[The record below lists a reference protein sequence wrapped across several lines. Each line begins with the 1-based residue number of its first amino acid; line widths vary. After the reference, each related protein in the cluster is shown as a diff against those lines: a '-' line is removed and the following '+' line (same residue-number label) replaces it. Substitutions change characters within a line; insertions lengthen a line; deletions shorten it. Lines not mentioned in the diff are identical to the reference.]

1 MGIISGPDSGI
12 YKSFGYKFNFN
23 TRFIGYYLSKA
34 VRKEKRETDIY
45 NMIYVILSANID
57 KIDSY
62 LASPNWEPQKYNHRT
77 GKIKVLSN
85 EMPSDPNDP
94 ERLNRKQSFLE
105 QNPYSIIDINN
116 IFLYNQYLTIP

>member
-1 MGIISGPDSGI
+1 MDNGQILPPHKMKKVTNSNKNI
-12 YKSFGYKFNFN
+12 
-23 TRFIGYYLSKA
+23 
-34 VRKEKRETDIY
+34 TDIGT
-45 NMIYVILSANID
+45 ANTHQ
-57 KIDSY
+57 IDSY
-62 LASPNWEPQKYNHRT
+62 LASPNGELQKYNHRT

-85 EMPSDPNDP
+85 EKPSDPNDP